1 MILLQSLDWS
11 MITRWQHFDRLL
23 RVVALVGIALPLVF
37 VLAAVVGR
45 GVRRRVSAQSA
56 MLIRKGILYLGV
68 GGVLMSALY
77 QMGFQLTALLG
88 AAGIVGIAIG
98 FASQTSVS
106 NVISGLFLISEK
118 PFEVDDVIKV
128 GQTKGIVLSVDLLS
142 VKLRTFDNQMVRIP
156 NETIIKTEVTNITRF
171 PIRRLDVRLQVAY
184 SSDVQQVRDLLAKI
198 ATDNPHC
205 LDEPAPLIL
214 FTNFGD
220 SGLEFLFGV
229 WFAKADFLL
238 LRNTIMEDIKNAF
251 QAAGIQIPFP
261 RRTLYAGTDSDPFPV
276 RLVNPE
282 QTGIEGQTRT
292 DTDEH

>member
-1 MILLQSLDWS
+1 
-11 MITRWQHFDRLL
+11 
-23 RVVALVGIALPLVF
+23 
-37 VLAAVVGR
+37 
-45 GVRRRVSAQSA
+45 
-56 MLIRKGILYLGV
+56 
-68 GGVLMSALY
+68 
-77 QMGFQLTALLG
+77 
-88 AAGIVGIAIG
+88 VGIAIG